1 MELLRQNLRM
11 TLYGNCDHS
20 GDAWTE
26 RKNATDGLD
35 GAAWGSPAAQGQTYG
50 LAATAFQG
58 DTPRRGA
65 HVA

>member
-1 MELLRQNLRM
+1 M

-20 GDAWTE
+20 GGIWKE
-26 RKNATDGLD
+26 RKSATDGLD
-35 GAAWGSPAAQGQTYG
+35 GTTRGNSPAEQGQNIG
-50 LAATAFQG
+50 FAATAFQG

>member
-1 MELLRQNLRM
+1 MELRRRGVRM

-20 GDAWTE
+20 GDVWAE
-26 RKNATDGLD
+26 RKGATDGLD
-35 GAAWGSPAAQGQTYG
+35 GTAWNGPAGQGQHPG

-58 DTPRRGA
+58 DTPRGGA